1 MDSIKMWTAL
11 IAATSIAGSVFTAF
25 LPSEK
30 MKKAFL
36 TLVGIVFICAVI
48 SPLASKEK
56 IDFDFSDDIFSLSEN
71 EAEFDEKS
79 NAAAINVAENG
90 YETAI
95 KNAIEVIGYTALK
108 IDVECDE
115 ELNAVKIN
123 VILNEVFDEK
133 SVKRQIENIC
143 PGAEIKVSKG
153 EKNERKT

>member
-11 IAATSIAGSVFTAF
+11 IAATSIAGAVFTAF
-25 LPSEK
+25 LPSGK

-36 TLVGIVFICAVI
+36 TLVGIVFICAVV

-56 IDFDFSDDIFSLSEN
+56 IDFDFSDDIFSFSEN

-79 NAAAINVAENG
+79 NAAAMNVAKDG

-95 KNAIEVIGYTALK
+95 KNALEVIGYTALK
-108 IDVECDE
+108 VDVECNE

-123 VILNEVFDEK
+123 VILNNAYDEK
-133 SVKRQIENIC
+133 NVKSKIESIC
-143 PGAEIKVSKG
+143 PGAEIEVSKG